1 MMTSVSR
8 PTRYLPILSSPI
20 TNMSIGSP
28 LLHPAQMPSKKNLK
42 LSYIEENMIEFL
54 GDYARQVLDNA
65 LADLMECS
73 M

>member
-1 MMTSVSR
+1 MTSVSR
-8 PTRYLPILSSPI
+8 PTRYLSILSSPI

-28 LLHPAQMPSKKNLK
+28 LIYPPQMPSKNIFEIILFNI
-42 LSYIEENMIEFL
+42 SSL

>member
-1 MMTSVSR
+1 MTSASR
-8 PTRYLPILSSPI
+8 PARYLSILSSPI

-28 LLHPAQMPSKKNLK
+28 LIHPPQMPSKTNFNLF
-42 LSYIEENMIEFL
+42 YIKKIISFL

>member
-1 MMTSVSR
+1 
-8 PTRYLPILSSPI
+8 
-20 TNMSIGSP
+20 MSIGSP